1 MSLYYFTSV
10 RRYVVEKKILN
21 LDTNEREIVEFEK
34 FKVTYVGVLSPFC
47 RDYSIMTHDDKRE
60 AIFHTEHEM
69 NRVKDLLD
77 RHNVDYIIN
86 QVTKPLK
93 ERKSHDNIA
102 LDEIIKITSEMDK
115 VQKLS

>member
-1 MSLYYFTSV
+1 
-10 RRYVVEKKILN
+10 
-21 LDTNEREIVEFEK
+21 
-34 FKVTYVGVLSPFC
+34 
-47 RDYSIMTHDDKRE
+47 
-60 AIFHTEHEM
+60 M

-102 LDEIIKITSEMDK
+102 LDEIIKITSQMDK

>member
-77 RHNVDYIIN
+77 RHNIDYIIN
-86 QVTKPLK
+86 SVNKPPK

-102 LDEIIKITSEMDK
+102 FDEIIKITRQMDK
-115 VQKLS
+115 V